1 MPMHRSTK
9 WLVGLL
15 VVVGLVGLPA
25 ARVGAGHP
33 LPLLLPY
40 NWHKWLHILGAVLFL
55 GNIIVTGFWML
66 LAERKGNDASIRFA
80 AVAVNWAD
88 VFFTAPGVILLLG
101 NGILLSQQWGGLYH
115 AAWIRIALLLFT
127 LSGAV
132 WVAAL
137 IPLQNRLAR
146 WAETPGSLPSSF
158 HEALHWWYFWGVV
171 ATLLPLGS
179 MILMVVKPG

>member
-1 MPMHRSTK
+1 MHSSTR

-15 VVVGLVGLPA
+15 VVAGLAGLLA
-25 ARVGAGHP
+25 APIGSGHP
-33 LPLLLPY
+33 VPLFLPY

-66 LAERKGNDASIRFA
+66 LAERNGDESSIRFA
-80 AVAVNWAD
+80 AIAVNWAD

-101 NGILLSQQWGGLYH
+101 NGILLSQQWGGLYQM
-115 AAWIRIALLLFT
+115 AWIKISLILFT
-127 LSGAV
+127 LSGV
-132 WVAAL
+132 LWVAAL

-146 WAETPGSLPSSF
+146 WAETPDALPVAFFS
-158 HEALHWWYFWGVV
+158 ALHWWYFWGLV